1 MSLADLA
8 ILDPL
13 KRCAK
18 ASELIYAG
26 QHEQAKETLAGL
38 WRGVG
43 EYPNVDH
50 YAPETAAEVL
60 LQCGVLSGYLAEA
73 EAMATQEKSKD
84 LLTEALGIFEA
95 CDNQSKI
102 SEANC
107 ELGCCYFRAGAFDEA
122 RIVFAEAFH
131 GATPE
136 QYGRI
141 VIGSAIVETATGC
154 YEKAYSIL
162 IEAKPFFDEASDAL
176 KARWHGLMGVLLRR
190 TARGRIEY
198 LDRAIIEF
206 TAAIYH
212 YEIAG
217 HIRYCGGNLNNLAPI
232 LYKLGRYAEAH
243 EQLDRAHLIFSR
255 LRDKGTLAQVEE
267 TRACA
272 LIAEGRYV
280 DAFRV
285 IKGVVEVLER
295 GGESA
300 LLVDALTTK
309 AIVQARLR
317 DHVQAS
323 QTFRHAIKV
332 GEESGARFNAG
343 LAAISMMEELKLPG
357 RTLFRAYRTADECL
371 SQTQDEEVMARLRG
385 CARLAVNQLGGPQ
398 LDKNFS
404 LRSAL
409 HLLEGRYIEEAL
421 IRSGGRITKAASL
434 LGISHQALRNVL
446 DNRQQHLLSKRLPLK
461 KRYRSIIKTV

>member
-18 ASELIYAG
+18 AAELIYAG
-26 QHEQAKETLAGL
+26 QYEQAKEALGGF
-38 WRGVG
+38 WRSVG
-43 EYPNVDH
+43 ERPTVDH
-50 YAPETAAEVL
+50 YPPETAGEIL
-60 LQCGVLSGYLAEA
+60 LQCGVLSSLLGNAQASLA
-73 EAMATQEKSKD
+73 QEKAKD
-84 LLTEALGIFEA
+84 MVSEARRLFQS
-95 CDNQSKI
+95 CDNLSKI

-107 ELGCCYFRAGAFDEA
+107 ELGGCYFRAGAYEEA
-122 RIVFAEAFH
+122 RIMYAQAFN

-136 QYGRI
+136 QHCKT
-141 VIGSAIVETATGC
+141 VIGAAIVEIFTGR
-154 YEKAYSIL
+154 YERADEIL
-162 IEAKPFFDEASDAL
+162 REAKPFFDDASDAL
-176 KARWHGLMGVLLRR
+176 KARWHGQLGLLLRR
-190 TARGRIEY
+190 SARGRIEF

-212 YEIAG
+212 YERAG
-217 HIRYCGGNLNNLAPI
+217 HIRFCGRNLNNLAPI

-255 LRDKGTLAQVEE
+255 LRDKGNVAQVEE
-267 TRACA
+267 TRARA

-280 DAFRV
+280 DAGRV
-285 IKGVVEVLER
+285 IKGVVEILER

-300 LLVDALTTK
+300 LLVDALTNK
-309 AIVQARLR
+309 AIVQARLA

-323 QTFRHAIKV
+323 QTFRHAIRL

-343 LAAISMMEELKLPG
+343 LAAISMMEELKLRG
-357 RTLFRAYRTADECL
+357 RTLFRVYRTADECL

-385 CARLAVNQLGGPQ
+385 CARLAINQLGGPQ

-404 LRSAL
+404 LKSAM
-409 HLLEGRYIEEAL
+409 HFLEARYVEEAL
-421 IRSGGRITKAASL
+421 IKSEGRITKAASF
-434 LGISHQALRNVL
+434 LGVTHQALRNML
-446 DNRQQHLLSKRLPLK
+446 DHRHKNLLSKRLPMK
-461 KRYRSIIKTV
+461 KRYRSIIKKS